1 MKNIFFIAAILLLV
15 SCQSG
20 NKEGNTTS
28 EKEVNNVQLVTDT
41 LNISGMHC
49 DMCVSSIEKG
59 VGALNGVQ
67 HVKANL
73 EDSTA
78 VVKYDAALVKTDEI
92 EQVIVKRGYSVKGER

>member
-1 MKNIFFIAAILLLV
+1 MFF

-20 NKEGNTTS
+20 S
-28 EKEVNNVQLVTDT
+28 NNQGSTNEEAKINVASLVTDT

-59 VGALNGVQ
+59 VNELKGI
-67 HVKANL
+67 HVVNANL

-78 VVKYDAALVKTDEI
+78 VVKYDATVLKKDEI
-92 EQVIVKRGYSVKGER
+92 AQAIKKRGYSVKEEM